1 MSFYILAKTL
11 VFLFLSISHPTT
23 LVFDEPVEYVSAGR
37 EGDFDLHRANNQK
50 IVVIRP
56 LKPFGETD
64 MIVITKDHHYQ
75 FKLKEVQA
83 GQGIDKSHSF
93 INIYDGEINRS
104 FEKKIETDTYKVF
117 EGASSTWI
125 VNKSKNPINVNGV
138 EVIRDGYFSKG
149 SPILINNQ
157 RAWN

>member
-1 MSFYILAKTL
+1 MNFYILAKSMTY
-11 VFLFLSISHPTT
+11 LFLCISHPTT
-23 LVFDEPVEYVSAGR
+23 LVFNEPVEYVSAGR

-50 IVVIRP
+50 IVVLRP

-75 FKLKEVQA
+75 FKLKNVLVSQKSD
-83 GQGIDKSHSF
+83 QSHSF
-93 INIYDGEINRS
+93 INIYEGAINRS
-104 FEKKIETDTYKVF
+104 FEKKSETEAYKIL
-117 EGASSTWI
+117 EGETSSWI
-125 VNKSKNPINVNGV
+125 VNKSKVPINVNGE

-149 SPILINNQ
+149 SPILINNH